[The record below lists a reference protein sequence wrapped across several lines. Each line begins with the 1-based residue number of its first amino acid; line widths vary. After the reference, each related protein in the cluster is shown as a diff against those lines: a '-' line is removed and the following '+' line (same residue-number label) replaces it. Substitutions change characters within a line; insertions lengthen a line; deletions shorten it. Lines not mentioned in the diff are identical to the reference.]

1 MAEKI
6 AGPHGHEHGHHDEH
20 AHHVDTFWSKYV
32 FSTDHK
38 MIAMQYMFT
47 GMFMALIGGFFAYAF
62 NHQMAYPGESVPLW
76 GGIVTPAQYN
86 AMITNHGAIMIFWV
100 AMPVLIAAF
109 GNFLIPLMIGCDDMV
124 FPKINRLSYQI
135 FLLSVLVL
143 VASLF
148 VPGGAFGGAWT
159 SYPPLAANPRYN
171 LTPAGATMW
180 LI

>member
-6 AGPHGHEHGHHDEH
+6 AGAHGHDHAHDEHGHHVE
-20 AHHVDTFWSKYV
+20 TFWSKYV

-47 GMFMALIGGFFAYAF
+47 GMFMALIGGFFAYTF
-62 NHQMAYPGESVPLW
+62 SMQMAFPGESVPIW

-86 AMITNHGAIMIFWV
+86 ALITNHGAIMIFWV

-135 FLLSVLVL
+135 FLLSRARAARFVLRRERRL
-143 VASLF
+143 RRA
-148 VPGGAFGGAWT
+148 PGRSIRRCRRRPSTA
-159 SYPPLAANPRYN
+159 
-171 LTPAGATMW
+171 
-180 LI
+180 